1 VTMPRWQYCISHS
14 GPDVKEF
21 VRTYLRSGEL
31 SCLLVAGAGFDP
43 RTSAVTQLL
52 SGAIAGTSSR
62 LKAVFVREH
71 RPNPGAALVRLGDE
85 HADRLRA
92 TVPDSELVGIQVLAE
107 SDRAVVGGQRI
118 IAEMSARPRL
128 LECVTDVI
136 LDMSALSLG
145 ISFPL
150 ARYLSEA
157 CSQSGANF
165 HVFAASN
172 STLDDAI
179 RSIPSDVVDPVRGF
193 SGQIDYESAAE
204 EPKIW
209 LPHLSTNRAASLQ
222 RILDSLKGPVKICPV
237 VPLSQCDPKAGD
249 RLLAEFEPELMREWR
264 IDARDLV
271 YAIDD
276 DPLDLYRTLSA
287 IWRRTQSVFKDVI
300 RSHLV
305 LSPSGNKILAIG
317 ALMAALEHD
326 IAIRYVESIGYEVD
340 WDKISAAAGEPPSRF
355 VHVWLQGAP
364 YVEVTEEGETPP
376 AAAEGRTT
384 A

>member
-1 VTMPRWQYCISHS
+1 MTVARWQYCVSHA
-14 GPDVKEF
+14 GPELERFIRD
-21 VRTYLRSGEL
+21 YLRDRPR
-31 SCLLVAGAGFDP
+31 SCLVVAGAGFDP

-52 SGAIAGTSSR
+52 SDAVAGTSSR
-62 LKAVFVREH
+62 LNAIFVREH
-71 RPNPGAALVRLGDE
+71 RPNPGATLVRLGDR
-85 HADRLRA
+85 HAERLRA
-92 TVPDSELVGIQVLAE
+92 TIPASEVVGVQVLAE

-118 IAEMSARPRL
+118 ILEMRARQGL
-128 LECVTDVI
+128 LEGKTDVM

-157 CSQSGANF
+157 CSQAGINF
-165 HVFAASN
+165 HLLAASN
-172 STLDDAI
+172 ASLDDAI

-193 SGQIDYESAAE
+193 SGRIDYESAAE

-209 LPHLSTNRAASLQ
+209 LPHLSTNRATSLQ

-237 VPLSQCDPKAGD
+237 VPLSQCDPKTGD
-249 RLLAEFEPELMREWR
+249 RLLAEYEPELMREWR
-264 IDARDLV
+264 IDPRDLV

-287 IWRRTQSVFKDVI
+287 ISRRTQSIFRDVI
-300 RSHLV
+300 QSHLV
-305 LSPSGNKILAIG
+305 LSPSGNKVLAIG

-340 WDKISAAAGEPPSRF
+340 WDKVNAGGQPPSRF
-355 VHVWLQGAP
+355 VHVWLQGDP
-364 YVEVTEEGETPP
+364 YMKEAEAGDALPP
-376 AAAEGRTT
+376 DAAEGRTT
-384 A
+384 G